1 MRQISKVLFAAAVVA
16 LAGAPSYAQKP
27 EWVSPVPDI
36 EGDPANGRA
45 KSESC
50 ATCHGEEGFS
60 THNYFPVLA
69 GQTEEYL
76 LFQLHY
82 YRSGKRFHP
91 LMTPL
96 TKDLT
101 DQDIA
106 DLSAFYASIPI
117 ARAADPVAASLKE

>member
-1 MRQISKVLFAAAVVA
+1 MRKISNVLLCTAM
-16 LAGAPSYAQKP
+16 LAMAGTPTFSAEKP

-36 EGDPANGRA
+36 EGDPVAGRT

-50 ATCHGEEGFS
+50 AACHGDEGFS
-60 THNYFPVLA
+60 SHNYFPVLA

-101 DQDIA
+101 DEDIA
-106 DLSAFYASIPI
+106 DLSAFYASIRITKDVKP
-117 ARAADPVAASLKE
+117 ETQ